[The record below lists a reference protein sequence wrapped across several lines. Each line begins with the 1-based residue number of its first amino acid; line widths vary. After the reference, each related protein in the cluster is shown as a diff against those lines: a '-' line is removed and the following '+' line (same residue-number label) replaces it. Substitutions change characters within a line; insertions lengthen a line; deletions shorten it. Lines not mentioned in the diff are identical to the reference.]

1 MKANSWLYHYYMV
14 QSRLQYNL
22 AYGHAHPHH
31 TAAAAAAAAAAA
43 QAGGAAASASL
54 AAAIYA
60 GHPQMMHMI
69 PGFGGFDS
77 AGHPIAG
84 DKKTD
89 IFAFKKLFFHNF
101 SRRIEI
107 CPKNVKQ
114 KGLLK
119 KGF

>member
-84 DKKTD
+84 DK
-89 IFAFKKLFFHNF
+89 AFKKTLTFSYLRKYSFTFFREGRKF
-101 SRRIEI
+101 AQ
-107 CPKNVKQ
+107 KTVKR
-114 KGLLK
+114 
-119 KGF
+119 

>member
-77 AGHPIAG
+77 AGHPISG
-84 DKKTD
+84 NKTIKNPY
-89 IFAFKKLFFHNF
+89 IFVSKTIQFYIF
-101 SRRIEI
+101 SRRKEI
-107 CPKNVKQ
+107 CQKKTVKR
-114 KGLLK
+114 
-119 KGF
+119 